1 MKVYFNPRC
10 SKCRIA
16 RDFLEN
22 NNIKFELIEYLDSGI
37 NKEDIK
43 NILKKGKLNI
53 LDIVRKNEE
62 EYKLH
67 IKDRNLSENEKIS
80 VICKYPKLLQRPI
93 IFDSKSAIIA
103 RDEESLNKIKIVF
116 YNKS

>member
-22 NNIKFELIEYLDSGI
+22 NNLKFELIEYLDSGI

-43 NILKKGKLNI
+43 NILKNGNLKV
-53 LDIVRKNEE
+53 LDIIRKNEE
-62 EYKLH
+62 EYKLY
-67 IKDRNLSENEKIS
+67 IKNKNLSDDDTIS
-80 VICKYPKLLQRPI
+80 LICKYPKILQRPI
-93 IFDSKSAIIA
+93 IFNKDIAIIA
-103 RDEESLNKIKIVF
+103 RDKESLNKIK
-116 YNKS
+116 N